1 MRDDLDSISTILTR
15 TFGLPPFK
23 REYDYSFG
31 EIANI
36 LKRYAIAENARNLR
50 LQYILCMPEFFD
62 AIPQEEWKTKVPNF
76 IRQSEEFA
84 VNKFR
89 EWITEQIT

>member
-15 TFGLPPFK
+15 TFEPPPFK
-23 REYDYSFG
+23 RDYDYSFG

-36 LKRYAIAENARNLR
+36 LKRYAITESERILR
-50 LQYILCMPEFFD
+50 LPYILCMPEFFD
-62 AIPQEEWKTKVPNF
+62 AIPQEEWKTEVPNF

-89 EWITEQIT
+89 EWITAQIT

>member
-1 MRDDLDSISTILTR
+1 
-15 TFGLPPFK
+15 
-23 REYDYSFG
+23 
-31 EIANI
+31 
-36 LKRYAIAENARNLR
+36 
-50 LQYILCMPEFFD
+50 MPEFFD